1 MKVILSRKG
10 FDSQNGG
17 IASPI
22 FPDNTLISFP
32 IPSYRDTLYENLH
45 YKGKTFLEMLQDL
58 HFQQNAYWGHLDPD
72 LDQSLQSKPVE
83 GWFPAFGQ
91 TSASAT
97 YLKNNGIAPGDLFL
111 FFGTFHKVEDIDGHL
126 SYVKKT
132 GNFYN
137 DKDLHIIWGYL
148 QIGEILDKWEDIKK
162 VWWHSHAD
170 PSRRSDKANTIFK
183 ASDTLSFDKTKP
195 GAGLLTF
202 NKKRV
207 LTLEGA
213 TKATWKKNPVYDV
226 DHILCKRKN
235 MAKDPT
241 QGIYYS
247 GIWQELILQ
256 ESKECTE
263 WAKYIVE

>member
-22 FPDNTLISFP
+22 FQDNTLISFP
-32 IPSYRDTLYENLH
+32 IPSAEDTGFDDLIHE
-45 YKGKTFLEMLQDL
+45 KRTFLEMLDDL
-58 HFQQNAYWGHLDPD
+58 NYKQYRYGCHLDPD
-72 LDQSLQSKPVE
+72 LDNSKRIKPVE

-91 TSASAT
+91 TSSSAT
-97 YLKNNGIAPGDLFL
+97 YLKNNNIEPGDLFL
-111 FFGTFHKVEDIDGHL
+111 FFGTFHRVEEVNGHL
-126 SYVKKT
+126 SYMKKT

-137 DKDLHIIWGYL
+137 DKDLNVIWGYL

-170 PSRRSDKANTIFK
+170 PYRRYDPTNTIFK
-183 ASDTLSFDKTKP
+183 ALDTLSFDSSKS

-202 NKKRV
+202 DEKRV

-213 TKATWKKNPVYDV
+213 TKGTWKKNSAYDV

-235 MAKDPT
+235 TAKDPSK
-241 QGIYYS
+241 GIYYS
-247 GIWQELILQ
+247 GIWQELMLQ
-256 ESKECTE
+256 ESEECTE
-263 WAKYIVE
+263 WAKYIIE